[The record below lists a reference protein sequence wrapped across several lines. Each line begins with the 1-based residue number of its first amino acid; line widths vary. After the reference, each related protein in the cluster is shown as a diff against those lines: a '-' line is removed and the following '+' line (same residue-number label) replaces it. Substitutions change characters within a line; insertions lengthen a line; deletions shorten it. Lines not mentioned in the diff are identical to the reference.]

1 MKAVFMGSFQ
11 PVTNGHVDIITRA
24 SRLCDAVFAVVGY
37 NPEKPLLV
45 PVSARERWLK
55 QAVSHLNNVRV
66 ESFAGALADFCVK
79 VGADCIIKSVRN
91 ASDFCFEAD
100 MAYFN
105 KRLCGIETLLLPA
118 DEKYIHLS
126 STFVRELIK
135 CKKDVSLYVPQ
146 GLAKEISE
154 AFK

>member
-1 MKAVFMGSFQ
+1 M
-11 PVTNGHVDIITRA
+11 
-24 SRLCDAVFAVVGY
+24 
-37 NPEKPLLV
+37 
-45 PVSARERWLK
+45 
-55 QAVSHLNNVRV
+55 
-66 ESFAGALADFCVK
+66 
-79 VGADCIIKSVRN
+79 RN